1 MKKILLLYALIP
13 CALAAQTNPYVFPGT
28 SAASDSLSVAAS
40 VEEDGNEQD
49 EVEFTRGRGSV
60 IDTLEIG
67 DGRLRVVL
75 KDDNTWFYVKNM
87 DVVAADE
94 VFASH
99 WSENVINSYS
109 DVQLSSLPL
118 RNTICLID
126 SVSRW
131 TCPYQTKV
139 FSKFGYRHGR
149 RHQGVDLP
157 LKKGDP
163 VKAAFDGRVRT
174 TMFTS
179 GYGNLVIIRHENGLE
194 TYYGHLSKVNVHPGD
209 WVSSGDVIGLGGSTG
224 RATGPHL
231 HFETR
236 YQGFAFDPQWIADF
250 ETGELHASVFVLK
263 RSYLDPSSHY
273 VPQSL
278 DEEDDVYGADEAIVA
293 EEERIAAEQAAM
305 RWHIVKSG
313 ETVSAIASKE
323 HVSLD
328 KIKKLNPGLNINKIR
343 IGQKIRVN

>member
-1 MKKILLLYALIP
+1 MKKLFLLSALIP
-13 CALAAQTNPYVFPGT
+13 CALSAQMNPYVFPGT
-28 SAASDSLSVAAS
+28 SESADSLT
-40 VEEDGNEQD
+40 VEEKGEPKI
-49 EVEFTRGRGSV
+49 EVNFAKGQGV
-60 IDTLEIG
+60 AIDTLEIG

-87 DVVAADE
+87 DIVAADE
-94 VFASH
+94 VFTSH
-99 WSENVINSYS
+99 WSENVINSYD
-109 DVQLSSLPL
+109 DVQLSSLPV

-131 TCPYQTKV
+131 TCPVQTRV

-163 VKAAFDGRVRT
+163 VKVAFDGRVRT
-174 TMFTS
+174 TMYTS
-179 GYGNLVIIRHENGLE
+179 GYGNLVVVRHENGLE

-209 WVSSGDVIGLGGSTG
+209 WVTSGDVIGLGGSTG

-236 YQGFAFDPQWIADF
+236 YMGFAFDPQWIADY
-250 ETGELHASVFVLK
+250 ETGRLHASVFVLK

-278 DEEDDVYGADEAIVA
+278 DEEEEVYGADEAIAA
-293 EEERIAAEQAAM
+293 EEERRAAELAAM
-305 RWHIVKSG
+305 RWHTVKSG

-323 HVSLD
+323 HVSIQ
-328 KIKKLNPGLNINKIR
+328 KIKDLNPGININKIR